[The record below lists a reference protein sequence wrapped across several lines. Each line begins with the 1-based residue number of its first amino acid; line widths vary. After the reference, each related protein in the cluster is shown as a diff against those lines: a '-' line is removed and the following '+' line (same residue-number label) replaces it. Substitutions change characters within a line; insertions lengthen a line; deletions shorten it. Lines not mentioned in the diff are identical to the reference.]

1 MPYNPSIEQ
10 TIVVPIKA
18 HERLTEM
25 AKAHKRTL
33 KAELDLLIEQT
44 YTQFSDNTN
53 IPS

>member
-1 MPYNPSIEQ
+1 MPYNPTIEQ

-33 KAELDLLIEQT
+33 KAELDLLIEES
-44 YTQFSDNTN
+44 YTQFSKSTN
-53 IPS
+53 NPS